1 MADKLKTSLA
11 AAATSNLTSLT
22 EHGTVRIVT
31 NGLLKV
37 SAELD
42 DSGDGVWEQVAI
54 IGPGPGMDV
63 SYVGTKLNL
72 TNIGTAA
79 ANVRVGQLA

>member
-11 AAATSNLTSLT
+11 ANATSNLTGLT
-22 EHGTVRIVT
+22 EHGTVRIKT
-31 NGLLKV
+31 NGTIKV
-37 SAELD
+37 EEELD
-42 DSGDGVWEQVAI
+42 DTGSGVWQQVAV

-63 SYVGTKLNL
+63 SYVGTKLNI

-79 ANVRVGQLA
+79 ANVRVGQV